1 VPAAAGRTLA
11 APGTALEYAPG
22 VESDDAVVVEVVS
35 GETEAEIVCGLLRSA
50 GFECG
55 YRDTA
60 ADDSALEE
68 FIASGPRDI
77 LVHARDL
84 EAARAVLGEA
94 ERRADTPLDLPP
106 GPGH

>member
-1 VPAAAGRTLA
+1 MVQADD
-11 APGTALEYAPG
+11 G
-22 VESDDAVVVEVVS
+22 VVLKVVS
-35 GETEAEIVCGLLRSA
+35 GETEAELVCGLLRSA

-77 LVHARDL
+77 LVHERDI
-84 EAARAVLGEA
+84 EAARAFISET
-94 ERRADTPLDLPP
+94 ERRAEAPPDLPP
-106 GPGH
+106 GPEA